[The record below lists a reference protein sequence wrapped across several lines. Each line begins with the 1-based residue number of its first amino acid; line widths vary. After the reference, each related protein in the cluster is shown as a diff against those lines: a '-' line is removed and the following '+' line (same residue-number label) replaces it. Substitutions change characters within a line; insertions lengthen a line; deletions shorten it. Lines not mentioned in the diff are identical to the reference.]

1 MNVKKILADQ
11 PIRYKLFLSYFGGFV
26 IAMLLGS
33 MVIYYFMRTTIE
45 TNIENELKIS
55 TTTILNMVKTSATV
69 SVKNYL
75 RAVVEKNKEIVEY
88 CYNQY
93 KKGLISEAEAKRRAT
108 DLLLAQKIGTSGYI
122 YCIDSQGVL
131 QVHPK
136 TALRGVNISE
146 YGFAREQKRR
156 KEGYVEYEWK
166 NPGEKKERS
175 KALFMT
181 YFKPWDW
188 IISASSYRDEF
199 SELVNVNDFRDSIL
213 SLRFGKTGYS
223 YVINLKGDLIIH
235 PKLEGK
241 NIIDEADASGRRF
254 IAEMCAERNG
264 KIIYPWQNPG
274 EKSPREK
281 LVIFNY
287 IPELG
292 WIVASSS
299 YLEEF
304 YRPLTTFRELMA
316 IGVFLSLF
324 IFLPI
329 TLKLSTSITN
339 PLQQLK
345 AKFAVGATGDFSARM
360 ERQAEDEIGGMAAYF
375 NSFMEKLEVYST
387 DLQKEIQERKQAE
400 AALRSSE
407 EMFSKAFRSSP
418 NGIFIATLADLRL
431 INVNESLLHMT
442 GYKNDELID
451 RKLDDL
457 KISPDGKGIRD
468 LLENQGK
475 KGGLRSVPIE
485 FVAKENKT
493 RIGSLSAEI
502 IELWG
507 ESCIL
512 ATIEDVTEA
521 QRLEKEI
528 MDISEKERVRIGQ
541 DLHDDLCPHLI
552 GIEVL
557 GKVLKRK
564 LEDREVEEVELAEKI
579 RGLIGDAIRKTRS
592 LARGLYPVNLAS
604 HGFKS
609 SVEDL
614 VTNVGDVFGVSCLF
628 ECSCPVVFYDNTI
641 ATHLYYITHEAVHNA
656 VKHGSAKHIW
666 VRLAQE
672 DGKYVLSVTD
682 DGVGITVSPGST
694 GMGLRIMKLRA
705 KKIGAELA
713 IGRNTGGGTAIT
725 VRFLKKYLF
734 LEQPDE
740 R

>member
-1 MNVKKILADQ
+1 MNIKKVFADQ
-11 PIRYKLFLSYFGGFV
+11 PLRYKLFLSYFGGFV
-26 IAMLLGS
+26 VAVLLGS
-33 MVIYYFMRTTIE
+33 FIIYSFMRTTIE

-88 CYNQY
+88 RYNQY
-93 KKGLISEAEAKRRAT
+93 KAGLLTEEEAKHRAA
-108 DLLLAQKIGTSGYI
+108 DLLLSQKIGTSGYI

-136 TALRGVNISE
+136 QALRGVNISE
-146 YGFAREQKRR
+146 YHFAQEQKSR
-156 KEGYVEYEWK
+156 KKGYIEYEWK
-166 NPGEKKERS
+166 NPGEQRERS
-175 KALFMT
+175 KALHMT
-181 YFKPWDW
+181 YFQPWDW

-199 SELVNVNDFRDSIL
+199 IELVNVNDFRDSIL

-241 NIIDEADASGRRF
+241 NILDEADAGGRRF
-254 IAEMCAERNG
+254 IALMCAERNG

-274 EKSPREK
+274 DTVPREK

-304 YRPLTTFRELMA
+304 YGPLRTFRGLMLF
-316 IGVFLSLF
+316 GVFLSLF

-329 TLKLSTSITN
+329 TLRISTSITN
-339 PLQQLK
+339 PLKELK
-345 AKFAVGATGDFSARM
+345 TKFGIGATGDFSVRM
-360 ERQAEDEIGGMAAYF
+360 NRKAEDEIGRMASYF

-400 AALRSSE
+400 AALRTSE

-418 NGIFIATLADLRL
+418 SGILIATMRDLRI
-431 INVNESLLHMT
+431 INVNESLLSMT
-442 GYKNDELID
+442 DYKNAELID
-451 RKLDDL
+451 HNLADFRIL
-457 KISPDGKGIRD
+457 PDREEIR
-468 LLENQGK
+468 LLLQSQGE
-475 KGGLRSVPIE
+475 KGGLRSIPIE
-485 FVAKENKT
+485 FIT
-493 RIGSLSAEI
+493 RKNTIRTGILSAEV

-507 ESCIL
+507 EACIL

-528 MDISEKERVRIGQ
+528 MDISENERLRIGR

-557 GKVLKRK
+557 GQVLKRK
-564 LEDREVEEVELAEKI
+564 LEDKQLDEVVLAGRI
-579 RGLIGDAIRKTRS
+579 QGLIHDAIHKTRS
-592 LARGLYPVNLAS
+592 LARGLCPVNLAT

-609 SVEDL
+609 SIEDL
-614 VTNVGDVFGVSCLF
+614 VDNVSDVFGISCRF
-628 ECSCPVVFYDNTI
+628 ACSCPVVFHDNAI

-656 VKHGSAKHIW
+656 VKHGRAQHIM
-666 VRLAQE
+666 VNLSQE
-672 DGKYVLSVTD
+672 SGKYILSVTD
-682 DGVGITVSPGST
+682 DGVGIKESQQST
-694 GMGLRIMKLRA
+694 GMGLRIMSLRA
-705 KKIGAELA
+705 KKIGAELTIA
-713 IGRNTGGGTAIT
+713 GGIAGGTAIT
-725 VRFLKKYLF
+725 LHLSRKYIF
-734 LEQPDE
+734 TEKVDA
-740 R
+740 